1 MKERTTQVLIAVVG
15 LLFAANLI
23 TSAGVTDAQPQDAG
37 NAPSVLRAQLIE
49 LVDAQGQ
56 TRAQFKV
63 EPDGT
68 AVFRMRDQ
76 KGNIRV
82 KLGAGEDG
90 SGFLL
95 LDDQTEPG
103 VHMLAKNTGTTLTLA
118 EKGKEKR
125 VTAP

>member
-23 TSAGVTDAQPQDAG
+23 SSAGVADAPPQNAA

-49 LVDAQGQ
+49 LVDAQGI

-63 EPDGT
+63 EPSGE

-82 KLGAGEDG
+82 KLGAAEDG

-103 VHMLAKNTGTTLTLA
+103 VHMLAKSTGTTVTLA
-118 EKGKEKR
+118 EKEKEKR
-125 VTAP
+125 IIEP